1 MILLGIIELM
11 AVAYRIRLN
20 DSNFASISF
29 GPNKNSIMLV
39 NISLM
44 CTETFLTFPACFLI
58 PISLSNLN
66 SNCSNL
72 LDMRNLQEQA
82 KKTFCYQKLF

>member
-44 CTETFLTFPACFLI
+44 CTETIMSHT
-58 PISLSNLN
+58 
-66 SNCSNL
+66 
-72 LDMRNLQEQA
+72 
-82 KKTFCYQKLF
+82 